1 MSTVHGV
8 IHTSIVCVYEFRRG
22 FCTSVLSL
30 SPATLDLHCANL
42 GSQLCSCLLLSQSC
56 YLYIHGNSFT
66 LQCSSLYLSP
76 ATLDLQGYR
85 HAQQGGGSQ
94 ARSFKDQITGL
105 FRPGPTSENQQ
116 PSSDSLKPKSNFFLE
131 LPVKDHRSVM
141 IAWWQCQ

>member
-1 MSTVHGV
+1 MLGTKCRFAPSSDCIAQTLDPSSVVVFCSASHV
-8 IHTSIVCVYEFRRG
+8 TYLQRW
-22 FCTSVLSL
+22 FCTSVLFII
-30 SPATLDLHCANL
+30 DYC
-42 GSQLCSCLLLSQSC
+42 
-56 YLYIHGNSFT
+56 
-66 LQCSSLYLSP
+66 P

-85 HAQQGGGSQ
+85 RSQQGGGSQ

-116 PSSDSLKPKSNFFLE
+116 PSSDSSKPQSNFFLE

>member
-30 SPATLDLHCANL
+30 SPATLDL
-42 GSQLCSCLLLSQSC
+42 
-56 YLYIHGNSFT
+56 
-66 LQCSSLYLSP
+66 
-76 ATLDLQGYR
+76 QGYR
-85 HAQQGGGSQ
+85 CSQQGGGSQ

-116 PSSDSLKPKSNFFLE
+116 PSSDSSKPQSNFFLE